1 MSLLGKRQTK
11 ALEGIFAE
19 EIRDMN
25 EYRNKSRNLEKIV
38 NSSGIKNNLKE
49 DYARG
54 IPDFALAQVASE
66 TAEGLRRC
74 LKMYITQSS
83 HDPSDQRRKMSAAA
97 VVLDELE
104 AEIKEKLED
113 KLLQFLRSC

>member
-11 ALEGIFAE
+11 ALEDILAE
-19 EIRDMN
+19 EIRGMD

-38 NSSGIKNNLKE
+38 NSSKQKNTLKE
-49 DYARG
+49 DYAKG
-54 IPDFALAQVASE
+54 IPDFALSQVASE
-66 TAEGLRRC
+66 TAAGLRRC
-74 LKMYITQSS
+74 LNLYITQSS

-97 VVLDELE
+97 AVLDELE